1 MNRSIAATILTKF
14 KNGLNSWISLWHFLL
29 DLENLDFY
37 EGLDE
42 LNKREL
48 QRTRDAYQ
56 ASDVCAPTE
65 RRSEIIAE
73 QKTGSL
79 RKSVM
84 GLASALG
91 GRRAG

>member
-1 MNRSIAATILTKF
+1 MNRSVAATILSKF
-14 KNGLNSWISLWHFLL
+14 KNGLNSWISLWHFLVHL
-29 DLENLDFY
+29 KNLDFY
-37 EGLDE
+37 EGLEE
-42 LNKREL
+42 LNKREI
-48 QRTRDAYQ
+48 QRTREAYQ
-56 ASDVCAPTE
+56 RSDVCAAIDK
-65 RRSEIIAE
+65 RSEIIAE